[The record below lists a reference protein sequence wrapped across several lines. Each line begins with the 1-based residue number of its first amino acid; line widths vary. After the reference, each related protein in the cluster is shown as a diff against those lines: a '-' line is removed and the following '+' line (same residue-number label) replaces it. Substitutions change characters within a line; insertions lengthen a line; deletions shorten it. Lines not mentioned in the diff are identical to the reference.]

1 MISVRCIL
9 IQTITK
15 NEYST
20 EGQAAILQVS
30 EDHYEK
36 HFPGEQKLKGGDYD
50 YANLEQFWEPADQES
65 GLKEQ
70 LLCLN
75 IQQIPIEEL
84 ELRDKFLLRTI
95 MELHDQ
101 FKFICVSTFWGLRG
115 VASSC
120 SHFLACYHWIKRFL
134 YVMTTKHD
142 LFNTSLSEDRA
153 EFV

>member
-9 IQTITK
+9 IQIITK

-36 HFPGEQKLKGGDYD
+36 DNHFLGEQQLKGGDYD

-70 LLCLN
+70 LFCLN
-75 IQQIPIEEL
+75 IQQIPIEDL
-84 ELRDKFLLRTI
+84 E
-95 MELHDQ
+95 
-101 FKFICVSTFWGLRG
+101 
-115 VASSC
+115 
-120 SHFLACYHWIKRFL
+120 
-134 YVMTTKHD
+134 
-142 LFNTSLSEDRA
+142 
-153 EFV
+153 